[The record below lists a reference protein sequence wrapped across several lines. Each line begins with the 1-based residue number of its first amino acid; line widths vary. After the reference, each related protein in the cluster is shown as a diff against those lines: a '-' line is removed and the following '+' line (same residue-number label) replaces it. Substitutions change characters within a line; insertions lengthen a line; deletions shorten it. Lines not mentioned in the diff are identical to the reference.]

1 MTITSKMDIQA
12 RRAEPVK
19 AALEETGRDGLLDVA
34 GLAEHL
40 GVSERF
46 VRRLV
51 DQRRIPFHKIGKYV
65 RFRPDEVSVWVAR
78 CRVDALR

>member
-1 MTITSKMDIQA
+1 MTTIAQLEMQVRTNGA
-12 RRAEPVK
+12 TEPVRGS
-19 AALEETGRDGLLDVA
+19 ALDGLLDVA
-34 GLAEHL
+34 GLADHL

-51 DQRRIPFHKIGKYV
+51 DQRRIPFHKIGKFV

-78 CRVDALR
+78 CKVDALR

>member
-1 MTITSKMDIQA
+1 MTITSQMDNQVRHIESA
-12 RRAEPVK
+12 RTLGDVE
-19 AALEETGRDGLLDVA
+19 LDGLLDVA
-34 GLAEHL
+34 GLAGHL

-65 RFRPDEVSVWVAR
+65 RFSPEEVNRWLAR
-78 CRVDALR
+78 CRVDAVR

>member
-1 MTITSKMDIQA
+1 MTTASEMDLRL
-12 RRAEPVK
+12 RRIVSAKEVGDGGPS
-19 AALEETGRDGLLDVA
+19 GLLDVA
-34 GLAEHL
+34 SLADRL

-65 RFRPDEVSVWVAR
+65 RFHPDEVSQWVAR
-78 CRVDALR
+78 CRVDAVR